1 MPSSVRTTHRRAR
14 TARQVSAWAAES
26 EGLEERAADDL
37 LGCVDRVEE
46 ALRTGLMPT
55 LNSMNVL
62 GLVSIPGM
70 MTGQVLGGSP
80 PLVAAKYQALIM
92 FLICFTSATALYIAT
107 RLASRKQPAGVALHL
122 RCGAMLHLAST
133 SLDA

>member
-46 ALRTGLMPT
+46 AL
-55 LNSMNVL
+55 
-62 GLVSIPGM
+62 
-70 MTGQVLGGSP
+70 
-80 PLVAAKYQALIM
+80 AA
-92 FLICFTSATALYIAT
+92 
-107 RLASRKQPAGVALHL
+107 RVALLSQLQANLGAFRQGLL
-122 RCGAMLHLAST
+122 RPPR
-133 SLDA
+133 